1 VSALFVR
8 TTSSGQ
14 FDMSHWVR
22 ISNFCLK
29 GMKLRCVRWSQS
41 SSFFC
46 SQPVLKLSLL
56 NQYRIMSNSPTA
68 IIPGKAMRKLTG
80 MLPMLDSKCPCDK
93 AFKMVSMFWL
103 CCVCQKLLFFCH
115 KITFLTT
122 DTPVHC
128 LKHARFCGVGIYW
141 RNMLSPISAPENFM
155 MEEAPVISQPIV
167 IAGD

>member
-1 VSALFVR
+1 
-8 TTSSGQ
+8 
-14 FDMSHWVR
+14 
-22 ISNFCLK
+22 
-29 GMKLRCVRWSQS
+29 
-41 SSFFC
+41 
-46 SQPVLKLSLL
+46 
-56 NQYRIMSNSPTA
+56 MSNSPTA

-80 MLPMLDSKCPCDK
+80 MLPMLDSKCPCNK

-103 CCVCQKLLFFCH
+103 CSVCQKLLFFCH

-141 RNMLSPISAPENFM
+141 RNMLSPISAPENFT